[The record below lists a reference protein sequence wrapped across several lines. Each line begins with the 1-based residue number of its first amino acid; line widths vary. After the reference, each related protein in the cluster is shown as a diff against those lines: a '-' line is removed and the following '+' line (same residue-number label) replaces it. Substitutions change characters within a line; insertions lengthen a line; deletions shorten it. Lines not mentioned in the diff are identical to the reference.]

1 MRVVVM
7 NSTSVVPNTNN
18 SKYRFKFAS
27 TTKFHKDQ
35 IALSNIS
42 IYYSWYNVTTRNNN
56 TTYEYIW
63 NGTSGPTTYTVTMPD
78 GTYEVADM
86 NAYLQKQ
93 FIANGHYLV
102 DDLGRYVYYATL
114 TINAIFYS
122 IEIKAYPL
130 PATLP
135 TGWSNPAGLV
145 LGSTDTP
152 QIVIPTTNI
161 RTLLGFNAGTYP
173 PTVQSTTYNV
183 LSQNTPQIATV
194 QSIIVLCNL
203 LNNTLTNPNTFL
215 YSFGSDDV
223 GFGRLISI
231 QVPQLIFTDI
241 TDGIYDFFEVTLVD
255 QNYQPISI
263 IDNNIIMQFVIKKS
277 DAFELEQALR
287 D

>member
-1 MRVVVM
+1 M